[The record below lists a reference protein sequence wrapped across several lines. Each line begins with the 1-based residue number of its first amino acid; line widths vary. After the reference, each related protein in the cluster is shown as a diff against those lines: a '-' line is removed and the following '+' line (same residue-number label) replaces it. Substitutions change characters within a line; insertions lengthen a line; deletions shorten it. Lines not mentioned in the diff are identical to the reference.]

1 MIRMFHVYKNYPNK
15 IQALRD
21 INIHIKKGEFV
32 FLVGPTGAG
41 KSTFVKLIY
50 RGIVP
55 TKGQVIVDG
64 INIARLKPSYVPY
77 LRRNIGI
84 VFQDFKLL
92 YNRTVYENISFGLK
106 AIGATNFEIRQQ
118 VKKVLNLVGLEHK
131 KKIKPHNMIFE
142 NVGFYFRE
150 ALLSFR
156 RSTLISMATILSIT
170 TILII
175 VGVFLLISI
184 NSNLFLKNIE
194 SQLEI
199 VVYLEDDISKAEL
212 NNFKNNFTSIDGIKE
227 VKFVSKE
234 EAYQRLLKSLGE
246 QKDILSAIETNPLP
260 ASFEIRAKDPKVI
273 RQIANQIAKLKKVEE
288 VEYGQGTVEKLLN
301 FTYIFRRAGILILA
315 LLVFASILIISN
327 IIKITV
333 YARRNEIEIMS
344 LTGATSWFIKWPF
357 IIEGFLQGFISA
369 ILSIIILYKFYFF
382 AIDKVHQVIPFLP
395 LVVGNMDLL
404 PIGISILLL
413 GSLVG
418 ILGSMFSVGK
428 YLDV

>member
-1 MIRMFHVYKNYPNK
+1 
-15 IQALRD
+15 
-21 INIHIKKGEFV
+21 
-32 FLVGPTGAG
+32 
-41 KSTFVKLIY
+41 
-50 RGIVP
+50 
-55 TKGQVIVDG
+55 
-64 INIARLKPSYVPY
+64 
-77 LRRNIGI
+77 
-84 VFQDFKLL
+84 
-92 YNRTVYENISFGLK
+92 
-106 AIGATNFEIRQQ
+106 
-118 VKKVLNLVGLEHK
+118 
-131 KKIKPHNMIFE
+131 MIFE

-156 RSTLISMATILSIT
+156 RSTLMATAAVLSTT

-175 VGVFLLISI
+175 VGVFLLISV
-184 NSNLFLKNIE
+184 NSSLFLKNIE

-199 VVYLEDDISKAEL
+199 IVYLEDNTSKTEL
-212 NNFKNNFTSIDGIKE
+212 NNLKSNITSIVGTRE

-246 QKDILSAIETNPLP
+246 QKDILSAIEVNPLP
-260 ASFEIRAKDPKVI
+260 ASFEIQVKDPKI
-273 RQIANQIAKLKKVEE
+273 IKQIANQMAKLEKVEE
-288 VEYGQGTVEKLLN
+288 VEYGQGTVEKLLK
-301 FTYIFRRAGILILA
+301 FTYIFRRAGMLILA
-315 LLVFASILIISN
+315 LLIFSSILIISN

-344 LTGATSWFIKWPF
+344 LSGATSRFIKWPF
-357 IIEGFLQGFISA
+357 IIEGFLQGFTSA

-382 AIDKVHQVIPFLP
+382 AINKMHQVIPFLP

>member
-1 MIRMFHVYKNYPNK
+1 
-15 IQALRD
+15 
-21 INIHIKKGEFV
+21 
-32 FLVGPTGAG
+32 
-41 KSTFVKLIY
+41 
-50 RGIVP
+50 
-55 TKGQVIVDG
+55 
-64 INIARLKPSYVPY
+64 
-77 LRRNIGI
+77 
-84 VFQDFKLL
+84 
-92 YNRTVYENISFGLK
+92 
-106 AIGATNFEIRQQ
+106 
-118 VKKVLNLVGLEHK
+118 
-131 KKIKPHNMIFE
+131 MIFE

-156 RSTLISMATILSIT
+156 RSTLMATAAVLSTT

-175 VGVFLLISI
+175 VGVFLLISV
-184 NSNLFLKNIE
+184 NSSLFLKNIE

-199 VVYLEDDISKAEL
+199 IVYLEDNTSKTEL
-212 NNFKNNFTSIDGIKE
+212 NNLKSNITSIVGIRK

-246 QKDILSAIETNPLP
+246 QKDILSAIEVNPLP
-260 ASFEIRAKDPKVI
+260 ASFEIQVKDPKMI
-273 RQIANQIAKLKKVEE
+273 KQIANQMAKLEKVEE

-301 FTYIFRRAGILILA
+301 FTYIFRRAGMLILA
-315 LLVFASILIISN
+315 LLIFSSILIISN

-344 LTGATSWFIKWPF
+344 LSGATSRFIKWPF
-357 IIEGFLQGFISA
+357 IIEGFLQGFTSA

-382 AIDKVHQVIPFLP
+382 AINKMHQVIPFLP

-428 YLDV
+428 YFSIC

>member
-1 MIRMFHVYKNYPNK
+1 
-15 IQALRD
+15 
-21 INIHIKKGEFV
+21 
-32 FLVGPTGAG
+32 
-41 KSTFVKLIY
+41 
-50 RGIVP
+50 
-55 TKGQVIVDG
+55 
-64 INIARLKPSYVPY
+64 
-77 LRRNIGI
+77 
-84 VFQDFKLL
+84 
-92 YNRTVYENISFGLK
+92 
-106 AIGATNFEIRQQ
+106 
-118 VKKVLNLVGLEHK
+118 
-131 KKIKPHNMIFE
+131 MIFE

-156 RSTLISMATILSIT
+156 RSTLMATAAVLSTT

-175 VGVFLLISI
+175 VGVFLLISV
-184 NSNLFLKNIE
+184 NSSLFLKNIE

-199 VVYLEDDISKAEL
+199 IVYLEDNTSKTEL
-212 NNFKNNFTSIDGIKE
+212 NNLKSNITSMVGTRE

-246 QKDILSAIETNPLP
+246 QKDILSAIEVNPLP
-260 ASFEIRAKDPKVI
+260 ASFEIQVKDPKMI
-273 RQIANQIAKLKKVEE
+273 KQIANQMAKLEKVEE

-301 FTYIFRRAGILILA
+301 FTYIFRRAGMLILA
-315 LLVFASILIISN
+315 LLIFSSILIISN

-344 LTGATSWFIKWPF
+344 LSGATSRFIKWPF
-357 IIEGFLQGFISA
+357 IIEGFLQGFTSA

-382 AIDKVHQVIPFLP
+382 AINKMHQVIPFLP